1 MGYDYRNKVTD
12 DSDFKLGDDSLNR
25 GSAQAVKSGPRRS
38 VLSDETYEMVKAM
51 VFSHEIAP
59 GQRVNI
65 DALSIRLG
73 VSQTPIR
80 EALAR
85 LESDGLI
92 AKEPLKGYSA
102 TNLLTVKEF
111 DDLFKFR
118 LLIEPWAAEQA
129 AKNVDAEGKAA
140 LKAEIQI
147 AKEAL
152 KFDDDGKIEAMTEH
166 DARFHTLIT
175 RMSGNENLYHAFERT
190 HCHLHLFRLFV
201 ANQKNLISGQ
211 DRTQFVQDLF
221 EKYYQS
227 GSGQLA
233 IKQHQ
238 AIDKAIITGD
248 PKMAKQN
255 MYDHI
260 ESSLKRFSPA
270 AVAAAAKI
278 EK

>member
-1 MGYDYRNKVTD
+1 LSRA
-12 DSDFKLGDDSLNR
+12 
-25 GSAQAVKSGPRRS
+25 SAQPSNTGPRRS
-38 VLSDETYEMVKAM
+38 VLSDETYEMIKTM

-65 DALSIRLG
+65 DALSLRLG

-102 TNLLTVKEF
+102 TNLLTLKEF
-111 DDLFKFR
+111 RDLFRFR

-129 AKNVDAEGKAA
+129 AKNIDSKGKAA
-140 LKAEIQI
+140 LKEEMQI

-152 KFDDDGKIEAMTEH
+152 KFDDNSKIEALTEH
-166 DARFHTLIT
+166 DARFHALISEL
-175 RMSGNENLYHAFERT
+175 SGNESLHQAFERM
-190 HCHLHLFRLFV
+190 HCHLHLFRLFL
-201 ANQKNLISGQ
+201 ANQRNLVSGEE
-211 DRTQFVQDLF
+211 RPAFVSELF
-221 EKYYQS
+221 EQYYQS

-233 IKQHQ
+233 IKQHNE
-238 AIDKAIITGD
+238 IFKAITSGD
-248 PKMAKQN
+248 GKGAKQA
-255 MYDHI
+255 MHDHI

-270 AVAAAAKI
+270 AEAI
-278 EK
+278 NEI